1 MKDFHAFINEG
12 DDALKRKW
20 NPAGLAT
27 FPTKTS
33 SPEETIRAA
42 EQKVARLQAQIR
54 AAERKNDSRRALL
67 LKTKLNDA
75 EADLDRLRQRLRP
88 VAETRVDVRRIP
100 NDAAHRYDPKSDP
113 MSVMSPEDRK
123 EAHRLFTIKMKSPS
137 GSRRQREAQEA
148 YAALMRK
155 YNIGT
160 WSNA

>member
-33 SPEETIRAA
+33 SPEEVIRAA

-54 AAERKNDSRRALL
+54 AAER
-67 LKTKLNDA
+67 LNDA

-88 VAETRVDVRRIP
+88 VAEASVNVRRIP

-137 GSRRQREAQEA
+137 GSKRQREAQEA

-160 WSNA
+160 WGNA